1 VTEGWPHRDSGDAR
15 LHASASL
22 PTQALVVLA
31 FTQAIGV
38 IKAEPSASVRHGVA
52 LSMNSFTRTA
62 TLTSQMLAATPIG
75 P

>member
-1 VTEGWPHRDSGDAR
+1 
-15 LHASASL
+15 
-22 PTQALVVLA
+22 LVVLA